1 MMAASCCVAMGLG
14 SDSARVNEVAKL
26 CRAVVRGDGRWM
38 RSEGASAGVGES
50 WRRMVEGL
58 DLQKTRAAEAIA
70 FNETATLWPFKLVRL
85 SLCVMG

>member
-70 FNETATLWPFKLVRL
+70 FNEPQTRSGLHSSESVYH
-85 SLCVMG
+85 CV